1 MSRPDEARPTSPYQA
16 MERETPEEHPIDATV
31 ERRIPQ
37 RKIRRRMREA
47 GERLMHALGERRALW
62 MRLEELLGLY
72 HSRREETY
80 FNLGYDHGVAAGR
93 VEGLRAL
100 DDQTSPDARSLADQ
114 LRELAIQADVSRT
127 EKVAALLEA
136 AWALALDLSAN
147 RINHNRRTR

>member
-1 MSRPDEARPTSPYQA
+1 MSRTEDEQPTSPYQA

-47 GERLMHALGERRALW
+47 GERLMYALGERRALW

-80 FNLGYDHGVAAGR
+80 FNLGYDHGIAAGR

-100 DDQTSPDARSLADQ
+100 LPDIGIRRNWDRAASGTGAAAGAGGGLG
-114 LRELAIQADVSRT
+114 LGG
-127 EKVAALLEA
+127 VA
-136 AWALALDLSAN
+136 
-147 RINHNRRTR
+147 

>member
-1 MSRPDEARPTSPYQA
+1 MSHADDGQSTSPYQA
-16 MERETPEEHPIDATV
+16 MERELPEEHPIDATV
-31 ERRIPQ
+31 ERRVPQ
-37 RKIRRRMREA
+37 RKLRRRMRDA

-136 AWALALDLSAN
+136 AWALALDLSPN
-147 RINHNRRTR
+147 RTNHNRRTR